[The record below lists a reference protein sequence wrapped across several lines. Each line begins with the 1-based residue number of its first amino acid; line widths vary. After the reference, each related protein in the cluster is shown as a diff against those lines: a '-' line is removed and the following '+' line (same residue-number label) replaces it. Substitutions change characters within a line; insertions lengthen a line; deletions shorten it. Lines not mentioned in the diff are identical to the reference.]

1 MTYLLFSALLKL
13 PDNAPIHAPPE
24 VAALETGPTERPSRL
39 KPVLAPPKPSKPV
52 KAPKRPPAPQ
62 KTVPPPAQTFEVT
75 AYTAYE
81 ESTGKT
87 PGHPAFGITAS
98 GRKVQAGVTVACPPD
113 MPFGTW
119 LEIEGVGKRR
129 CDDRGGAIR
138 GNRLDIYIPDKAD
151 ALEFGRRRLKVR
163 ILNERTDRQ

>member
-1 MTYLLFSALLKL
+1 MTSLLLGLIMLGDGTALPSDYIKRHLSK
-13 PDNAPIHAPPE
+13 PAPPSQPAE
-24 VAALETGPTERPSRL
+24 VYDIY
-39 KPVLAPPKPSKPV
+39 
-52 KAPKRPPAPQ
+52 
-62 KTVPPPAQTFEVT
+62 EVT

-87 PGHPAFGITAS
+87 PDHPAFGITAS
-98 GRKVQAGVTVACPPD
+98 GRRVQAGVTAACPREL
-113 MPFGTW
+113 PFGTW

-151 ALEFGRRRLKVR
+151 ALEFGRKRLKVR

>member
-1 MTYLLFSALLKL
+1 LSYLLLSALLKCS
-13 PDNAPIHAPPE
+13 DNVPLHTPPE

-52 KAPKRPPAPQ
+52 KAPKRPP
-62 KTVPPPAQTFEVT
+62 KPPAQTFEVT

-87 PGHPAFGITAS
+87 PDHPAFGITAS
-98 GRKVQAGVTVACPPD
+98 GRRVQAGVTAACPPD

-119 LEIEGVGKRR
+119 LDIEGVGKRR
-129 CDDRGGAIR
+129 CDDRGGAIK
-138 GNRLDIYIPDKAD
+138 GNRIDIYIPELAD
-151 ALEFGRRRLKVR
+151 ALDFGRKRLKVR
-163 ILNERTDRQ
+163 VVNDSF

>member
-1 MTYLLFSALLKL
+1 MTSLLLGLIMLGDGTAL
-13 PDNAPIHAPPE
+13 
-24 VAALETGPTERPSRL
+24 PSDYIKRHL
-39 KPVLAPPKPSKPV
+39 PKPALVS
-52 KAPKRPPAPQ
+52 PAE
-62 KTVPPPAQTFEVT
+62 TYETYEVT

-98 GRKVQAGVTVACPPD
+98 GRRVQAGVTAACPRELE
-113 MPFGTW
+113 FGTW

-138 GNRLDIYIPDKAD
+138 GKKLDIYMPERAD

-163 ILNERTDRQ
+163 ILNEKTDRQ

>member
-1 MTYLLFSALLKL
+1 MTSLLLGLIMLGDGTAL
-13 PDNAPIHAPPE
+13 
-24 VAALETGPTERPSRL
+24 PSDYIKRHL
-39 KPVLAPPKPSKPV
+39 PKPAPV
-52 KAPKRPPAPQ
+52 SPAEVYDIYEA
-62 KTVPPPAQTFEVT
+62 KTEVFEVT

-98 GRKVQAGVTVACPPD
+98 GRRVQAGVTAACPRELE
-113 MPFGTW
+113 FGTW

-129 CDDRGGAIR
+129 CDDRGGAIS
-138 GNRLDIYIPDKAD
+138 GKKLDIYMPERAD

-163 ILNERTDRQ
+163 ILKEEENK